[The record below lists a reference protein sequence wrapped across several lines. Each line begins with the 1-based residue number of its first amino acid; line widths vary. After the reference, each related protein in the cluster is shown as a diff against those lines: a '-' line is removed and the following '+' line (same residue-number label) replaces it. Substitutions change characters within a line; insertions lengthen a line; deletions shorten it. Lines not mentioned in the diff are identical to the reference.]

1 MLETINTIIN
11 FITTHYNDL
20 LAIIGGIVSVSTL
33 IVKLT
38 PNTRDDEILNKI
50 VKFLDKFSVVNTK
63 KNEEIIEE
71 NKKV

>member
-1 MLETINTIIN
+1 MQDIIN
-11 FITTHYNDL
+11 FITTHYDDL
-20 LAIIGGIVSVSTL
+20 LAIIGGVVSVSTL

-50 VKFLDKFSVVNTK
+50 VNFLDKFSVVNTK

>member
-1 MLETINTIIN
+1 MSKIKEFICKHTIKFLTIV
-11 FITTHYNDL
+11 FLITP
-20 LAIIGGIVSVSTL
+20 

-50 VKFLDKFSVVNTK
+50 VNFLDKFSVVNTK